1 MQKTTRGQ
9 FLATVCGGALGLG
22 ALAFS
27 GALTSCSSESSPSN
41 VKLKAEGDRN
51 QAPDFTLEGADGES
65 ITLSDF
71 RGKVVLLNFWAT
83 WCTPCRIEIPWFVDM
98 EREFKDEGFA
108 VIGVSMDEDGWDAVK
123 PFMNDLKVNYRM
135 VLGTEE
141 LAQLYSGVQAL
152 PTSFIIDRDGRIAT
166 THAGIVSRKT
176 FEEEIRALLD
186 NKGSADGA
194 VADGGDLPIRAGR

>member
-1 MQKTTRGQ
+1 MQQTTRGQ
-9 FLATVCGGALGLG
+9 FLATLTGGALGLTG
-22 ALAFS
+22 LAIS
-27 GALTSCSSESSPSN
+27 GALTSCSPEASSSN
-41 VKLKAEGDRN
+41 VDLKPEVDRN
-51 QAPDFTLEGADGES
+51 QAPDFTLDDANGQPV
-65 ITLSDF
+65 TLSEF

-108 VIGVSMDEDGWDAVK
+108 VIGVSMDEDGWEVVK
-123 PFMNDLKVNYRM
+123 PFMDNLKVNYRM

-186 NKGSADGA
+186 NKGSASAAGVDGSK
-194 VADGGDLPIRAGR
+194 LPLRAGR